1 MEIIQSLLFIT
12 NFSDKS
18 VDALT
23 DTEARDLAAE
33 PLFYDK
39 LASSLGKFTRPYSQD
54 AQCEKSMT

>member
-39 LASSLGKFTRPYSQD
+39 LASSLGTL
-54 AQCEKSMT
+54 